1 MKPIHIALIGDFSE
15 KKHTHLALN
24 TCVGHCREK
33 LQFPVKTTWVP
44 TTAIPDPTVLSRDY
58 DGLWITPGSPYA
70 NDEAV
75 YDVIRWAREHNVPLL
90 GTCGGFQYMVVEYA
104 RNVLGMPD
112 AAHEES
118 DPTMPQLVV
127 ARLSCSLK
135 GQQEEVRITDKQ
147 SWLYRVLH
155 RDTITGFFNCAYG
168 VNPVYTDRLN
178 QHPFVFTAFS
188 ESGAVR
194 GVELKGHRFF
204 EGTLFQ
210 PPLESTP
217 EVPNPLIMNFFEHCA
232 TPVVAGT
239 VAADR

>member
-1 MKPIHIALIGDFSE
+1 MKPIHIALIGDFNE

-24 TCVGHCREK
+24 TCVEHCQGK
-33 LQFPVKTTWVP
+33 LHFPVKTSWIP
-44 TTAIPDPTVLSRDY
+44 TTAIPDPAELLRDY
-58 DGLWITPGSPYA
+58 NGLWITPGSPYV

-75 YDVIRWAREHNVPLL
+75 YDVIRWARESNFPLL

-104 RNVLGMPD
+104 RNVLGITD

-118 DPTMPQLVV
+118 DPGMEQLVI
-127 ARLSCSLK
+127 AKLSCSLK

-147 SWLYRVLH
+147 SWLYRVLQ
-155 RDTITGFFNCAYG
+155 REVITGYFNCAYG
-168 VNPVYTDRLN
+168 VNPAYTDRLH

-188 ESGAVR
+188 ENGAVR
-194 GVELKGHRFF
+194 GLELKDHRFF

-217 EVPNPLIMNFFEHCA
+217 EAPNPLIMNFFEHCA
-232 TPVVAGT
+232 TPVVA
-239 VAADR
+239 